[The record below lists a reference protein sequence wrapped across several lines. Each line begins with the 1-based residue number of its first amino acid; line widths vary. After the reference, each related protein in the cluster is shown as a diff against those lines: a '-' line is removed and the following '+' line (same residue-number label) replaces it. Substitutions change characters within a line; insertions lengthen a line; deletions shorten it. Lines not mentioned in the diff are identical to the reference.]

1 METKRRQ
8 RVGVATSFVPARVI
22 AHPHT
27 DCSDRPPQYNIKENA
42 VAKGRGVIENEQNIK
57 PGLQDSVFIDMFE
70 QDAYRL
76 ELFRTL
82 HPEMTEIIAEDIQ
95 TITLKQV
102 ITNHQYNDLALLVK
116 DRLMVFVEAQSTW
129 SVNILIRVL
138 LYLADT
144 IQAYLHDRDLDIHD
158 SKKLEI
164 PKPEFYIIFTGKQNV
179 PEVISLR
186 KDFFTAENC
195 PIDLEAKVFS
205 AETEDIIGQ
214 YIIFCRALDDQRKKC
229 GPTKEAAIEAIR
241 ICKDQGILVNYLKEH
256 EKEVID
262 IMITLFDQEYAVE
275 QYGRSQKKEGIQEGK
290 VLEAVAIYREELEL
304 DDETIISKIMKK
316 FSLTR
321 KNAEEYVLPVTIV

>member
-1 METKRRQ
+1 MSERLKR
-8 RVGVATSFVPARVI
+8 
-22 AHPHT
+22 
-27 DCSDRPPQYNIKENA
+27 DYKN
-42 VAKGRGVIENEQNIK
+42 
-57 PGLQDSVFIDMFE
+57 SVFIDMFE

-76 ELFRTL
+76 QLFQTL
-82 HPEMTEIIAEDIQ
+82 HPEMTDITADDIQ

-102 ITNHQYNDLALLVK
+102 ITNHQYNDLAFLAK

-144 IQAYLHDRDLDIHD
+144 IQEYLHDRDLDIHD

-164 PKPEFYIIFTGKQNV
+164 PSPEFYIIFTGKQNV

-186 KDFFTAENC
+186 KDFFVAAKC
-195 PIDLEAKVFS
+195 PIDLAAKVIS

-214 YIIFCRALDDQRKKC
+214 YILFCRVLDDQRKKY

-241 ICKDQGILVNYLKEH
+241 ICKDRGVLVNYLKER

-275 QYGRSQKKEGIQEGK
+275 QFGRSQKKIGRDEGIIE
-290 VLEAVAIYREELEL
+290 VVHVYREEMKL
-304 DDETIISKIMKK
+304 DDETIISKIMKR

-321 KNAEEYVLPVTIV
+321 KDAERYVLTPAIA

>member
-1 METKRRQ
+1 MNERLKR
-8 RVGVATSFVPARVI
+8 
-22 AHPHT
+22 
-27 DCSDRPPQYNIKENA
+27 DYKN
-42 VAKGRGVIENEQNIK
+42 
-57 PGLQDSVFIDMFE
+57 SVFIDMFE

-82 HPEMTEIIAEDIQ
+82 HPEMTDVTADDIQ
-95 TITLKQV
+95 TVTLKQV
-102 ITNHQYNDLALLVK
+102 ITNHQYNDLAFLVK

-144 IQAYLHDRDLDIHD
+144 IQAYLRDRDLDIHD

-164 PKPEFYIIFTGKQNV
+164 PKPEFYIIFTGKQNA

-186 KDFFTAENC
+186 NDFFTAANC
-195 PIDLEAKVFS
+195 PIDLEAKVIS

-214 YIIFCRALDDQRKKC
+214 YIIFCRVLDDQRKKY
-229 GPTKEAAIEAIR
+229 GPTKEAALEAIR
-241 ICKDQGILVNYLKEH
+241 ICKDRGILVNYLKER

-275 QYGRSQKKEGIQEGK
+275 QFGRSQKSEGIIAGT
-290 VLEAVAIYREELEL
+290 VTVYREEMGL
-304 DDETIISKIMKK
+304 DDETIIEKIMKK
-316 FSLTR
+316 FSLNR
-321 KNAEEYVLPVTIV
+321 KDAEKYVLTTAIA

>member
-1 METKRRQ
+1 MSERLKR
-8 RVGVATSFVPARVI
+8 
-22 AHPHT
+22 
-27 DCSDRPPQYNIKENA
+27 DYKN
-42 VAKGRGVIENEQNIK
+42 
-57 PGLQDSVFIDMFE
+57 SVFIDMFE

-82 HPEMTEIIAEDIQ
+82 HPEMTDITADDIQ

-102 ITNHQYNDLALLVK
+102 ITNHQYNDLAFLVK

-195 PIDLEAKVFS
+195 PIDLEAKVIS

-214 YIIFCRALDDQRKKC
+214 YIIFCRVLDDLRQKY
-229 GPTKEAAIEAIR
+229 GSTKEAAIEAIR
-241 ICKDQGILVNYLKEH
+241 ICKDRGVLVNYLKER
-256 EKEVID
+256 EKEVIN

-275 QYGRSQKKEGIQEGK
+275 QFGRSQKKIGRDEGIIE
-290 VLEAVAIYREELEL
+290 VVHVYREEMKL
-304 DDETIISKIMKK
+304 DDETIISKIMKR

-321 KNAEEYVLPVTIV
+321 KDAERYVLTPAIA